1 MALQRTV
8 SAFNPRL
15 YDVFAGLDVD
25 KRSIVVT
32 FTDWRQSVKS
42 IRMPYSSQ
50 HLIGYVRKH
59 FPKKRIAFVYEA
71 GPTGFGLFDQ
81 LTAKGH
87 PCLVVAP
94 SMVPRAP
101 GQRVKTN
108 RLDSENL
115 SRKLR
120 GGDLQSIHVP
130 SPTYRE
136 LRHLVQLRD
145 THVSQV
151 AATKCRIKSLLTY
164 EGIEFPAEN
173 ETWSAEAVRK
183 LQELNCS
190 GAVRFKL
197 DNLIRTL
204 QFHFQ
209 SAAATHKELRR
220 YCHNNP
226 ELQKTI
232 ALLTSIPGIGLTVA
246 THLAA
251 RLGDPEEITKLTQI
265 AGFLGL
271 ASSERS
277 TGDSQNRGPITRV
290 GDSRLRNKLIQSAWV
305 AIRKDPELLA
315 FYRRIHNRNPKDAAA
330 KKAIVAVARKL
341 TTRIYAILKQQRPY
355 VLRPDSSIVSLT
367 KDETGGPTGK
377 ARRRTERSATKG

>member
-1 MALQRTV
+1 MTSQKTV
-8 SAFNPRL
+8 STFDPRH
-15 YDVFAGLDVD
+15 YDVFAGMDVD

-32 FTDWRQSVKS
+32 FTDWEQSEKS
-42 IRMPYSSQ
+42 IRMPYSSE
-50 HLIGYVRKH
+50 HLLGYVRKH

-71 GPTGFGLFDQ
+71 GPTGFGLFDD
-81 LTAKGH
+81 LGAKGH

-108 RLDSENL
+108 RLDSKNL
-115 SRKLR
+115 AKKLR

-130 SPTYRE
+130 STTYRE

-145 THVSQV
+145 TQV
-151 AATKCRIKSLLTY
+151 NQLAATKCRIKSLLTF

-173 ETWSAEAVRK
+173 ERWSAEVVRK

-197 DNLIRTL
+197 NILIQTL

-220 YCHNNP
+220 FCNNNS

-251 RLGDPEEITKLTQI
+251 RLGDPSEITKLTQI

-271 ASSERS
+271 AQSEHS
-277 TGDSQNRGPITRV
+277 TGNSQNRGPITRV
-290 GDSRLRNKLIQSAWV
+290 GDSRLRSKLVQSAWV
-305 AIRKDPELLA
+305 AIHKDPELLA
-315 FYRRIHNRNPKDAAA
+315 FYQRIHGRNPKDAAA

-341 TTRIYAILKQQRPY
+341 TTRIYAVLKQQRPY
-355 VLRPDSSIVSLT
+355 VLRPHSSNISLT
-367 KDETGGPTGK
+367 KVETGGPKGK
-377 ARRRTERSATKG
+377 TRRRTEGPTTKG